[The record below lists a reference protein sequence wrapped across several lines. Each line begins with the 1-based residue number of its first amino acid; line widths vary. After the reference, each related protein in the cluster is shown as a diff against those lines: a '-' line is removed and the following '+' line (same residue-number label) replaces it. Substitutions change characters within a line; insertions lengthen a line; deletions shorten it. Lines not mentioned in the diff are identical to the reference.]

1 MTTAAADL
9 TVERKDFR
17 RRLREAL
24 FEERGGFTR
33 VLVLSIFGALLGL
46 AMPYT
51 STLAIDV
58 ALPDASPR
66 MLMAAAIGVVLLVA
80 YQAWNGWLHSLAEVA
95 LSSAV
100 ERGTLLQVFSAV
112 VRSDYAALRRQRS
125 GNMTTTL
132 SSAGIAVHTYL
143 GNLVGLTTH
152 GASAIAYFWV
162 LGKSSMVVAAMVVL
176 AELVIASMSVTF
188 ANLEA
193 AQTRVMLEQGAEQ
206 QQLLQSLLSG
216 LSSLR
221 GLFAVERQGA
231 SYSASVDEVGKMSLR
246 VARNHVLQ
254 SVLTAI
260 GSHGLSTGIM
270 VWAVLECFD
279 GTLSLGGMMFL
290 ISASGSLSE
299 AVKSLVGIF
308 CSFRGL
314 RPHVERVDEVLKAS
328 SSVRTEKSMWTSPEI
343 VVDKVSFR
351 YSEESRWVCNEH
363 SLVIPK
369 GELFWLKSPSGSGKT
384 TLLRM
389 MAGLLQ
395 PTRGK
400 VSIFGVE
407 ASRAHEAV
415 LYVPQHC
422 ALFEANIRENLELL
436 SGVSFAKAMEVAPLT
451 GLTQMLKSLPMRE
464 ETLLAA
470 QGMNLSSGQ
479 RQLIVLTAAFASQRP
494 VLLLDE
500 ATSQVDAVSRTRID
514 WDRLRQ
520 GRTIVR
526 VEHG

>member
-1 MTTAAADL
+1 MRQGLVA
-9 TVERKDFR
+9 
-17 RRLREAL
+17 
-24 FEERGGFTR
+24 ERGGLTR
-33 VLVLSIFGALLGL
+33 VLLLSIFGALLGL
-46 AMPYT
+46 AAPYA

-100 ERGTLLQVFSAV
+100 ERGALLGVFSAV
-112 VRSDYAALRRQRS
+112 VRADYAALRRQRS
-125 GNMTTTL
+125 GDMTTTM
-132 SSAGIAVHTYL
+132 SSAGIAIRGYID
-143 GNLVGLTTH
+143 NLVALTTH
-152 GASAIAYFWV
+152 GATGIAYFFV
-162 LGKSSMVVAAMVVL
+162 LAHSSMAVAAMVIL
-176 AELVIASMSVTF
+176 AELVLAALSITF

-193 AQTRVMLEQGAEQ
+193 VQTRVMLERGAQQ
-206 QQLLQSLLSG
+206 QQLLHSLLSG

-221 GLFAVERQGA
+221 ALFAVERQGA
-231 SYSASVDEVGKMSLR
+231 LYSKSVAEVGEMSLR
-246 VARNHVLQ
+246 VARNHALQGVL
-254 SVLTAI
+254 SAV
-260 GSHGLSTGIM
+260 GSHGLSTGLM
-270 VWAVLECFD
+270 VWAVLQCFD

-290 ISASGSLSE
+290 ISACGSLSE

-308 CSFRGL
+308 CGFRGL
-314 RPHVERVDEVLKAS
+314 RPHIERVDKVLAIS
-328 SSVRTEKSMWTSPEI
+328 AGVPNQKSMWTSPDI
-343 VVDKVSFR
+343 VIDRVSFR
-351 YSEESRWVCNEH
+351 YSEESRWVCRDH

-369 GELFWLKSPSGSGKT
+369 GDLFCLESPSGSGKT

-389 MAGLLQ
+389 IAGLLP

-400 VSIFGVE
+400 VSVFGVE

-422 ALFEANIRENLELL
+422 TLFEATIRENLELL
-436 SGVSFAKAMEVAPLT
+436 SGVSYAQAMAVAPLT
-451 GLTQMLKSLPMRE
+451 GLTEMLKRLPMRE

-479 RQLIVLTAAFASQRP
+479 RQLIVLTAAFASARP

-514 WDRLRQ
+514 WNKLRK